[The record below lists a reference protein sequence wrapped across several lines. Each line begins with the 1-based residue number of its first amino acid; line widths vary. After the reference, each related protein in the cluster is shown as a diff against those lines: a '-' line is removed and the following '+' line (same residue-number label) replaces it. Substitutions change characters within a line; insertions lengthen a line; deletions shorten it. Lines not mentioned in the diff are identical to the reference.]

1 MQLITSGR
9 YMKLDIVLGMAWLGS
24 GSMGP
29 ICQPQS
35 LDPLDGTN
43 IAFINLKSP
52 LVLHI
57 LDRRLRTSDTFL
69 GLSCV
74 LPRLFLSAISGKM
87 ANNLISTHSF
97 LRMCRKVSGIDPH
110 AFAE

>member
-35 LDPLDGTN
+35 LAPLDGTN

-57 LDRRLRTSDTFL
+57 LDRRLRTSGTFL

-74 LPRLFLSAISGKM
+74 LPRLFLSVISGEM

-97 LRMCRKVSGIDPH
+97 L
-110 AFAE
+110 